1 MLERELARCERDTAI
16 TTTTTSTTTTTVPV
30 QPGLFVRVTSIC
42 RGGATYTM
50 RVRNESATSSLTYNL
65 TLRDAVITGL
75 HTIDAGEVQFYE
87 IPNADTVISNI
98 LWIISTARQLCT
110 EVYVT
115 GASATARPW
124 AVRVNLGVAPW
135 YGSPTNRVQTNGT
148 AAIVVESAGSLLLTG
163 LIHGG
168 GFDPR
173 TNNTPLTN
181 QRTALVTIC
190 NYNNPPPPA
199 TADPSWYTVTQTRGV
214 WTATQACVVVTAT
227 TTRSDLG
234 SSPFFF
240 GWTTTVDL
248 AAAKARIVD
257 AGRTLNFVGWS
268 PYPNGVDNFAVAP
281 GSFNPPQ
288 DTYAIT
294 SGFDF
299 ALRPTGGGADS
310 RSTTVCIHGW

>member
-1 MLERELARCERDTAI
+1 
-16 TTTTTSTTTTTVPV
+16 V
-30 QPGLFVRVTSIC
+30 
-42 RGGATYTM
+42 
-50 RVRNESATSSLTYNL
+50 
-65 TLRDAVITGL
+65 
-75 HTIDAGEVQFYE
+75 
-87 IPNADTVISNI
+87 
-98 LWIISTARQLCT
+98 CT
-110 EVYVT
+110 EVHVT

-124 AVRVNLGVAPW
+124 AVRVNLAVAPW
-135 YGSPTNRVQTNGT
+135 YGSATNRVQTNGT
-148 AAIVVESAGSLLLTG
+148 ASIAVENAGSLLLTG
-163 LIHGG
+163 LTHRG

-190 NYNNPPPPA
+190 NYNAPPPPA

-214 WTATQACVVVTAT
+214 WTTTQACVVVTAT

-234 SSPFFF
+234 SSPFFY
-240 GWTTTVDL
+240 GWTATVDL

-257 AGRTLNFVGWS
+257 AGRTLNYVGWS
-268 PYPNGVDNFAVAP
+268 PYPNGVDNFAAAP

-288 DTYAIT
+288 DNYTIT

-310 RSTTVCIHGW
+310 RSTTVCVHGW